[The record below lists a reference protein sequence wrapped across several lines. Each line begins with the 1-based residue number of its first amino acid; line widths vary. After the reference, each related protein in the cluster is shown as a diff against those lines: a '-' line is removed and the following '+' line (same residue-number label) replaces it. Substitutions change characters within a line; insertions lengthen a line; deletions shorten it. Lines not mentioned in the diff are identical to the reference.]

1 MYKTLLSSTLP
12 LAAGALMAAS
22 ATLQAEPA
30 VYRDGSMKVPQAAV
44 IGSNENSYYT
54 DVTLGFGSD
63 GTLRVTG
70 ATLNHLVGVDT
81 VEAQVTQTLATQE
94 VSLAVSGNLS
104 VPCKQL
110 LDPAMSFRD
119 DTFTVVLAESN
130 LGPAESCIQVLEPF
144 DTRIELDV
152 EDLDAGTYNVDVN
165 GVMTQFTL

>member
-44 IGSNENSYYT
+44 IRSNENSYYT

-63 GTLRVTG
+63 GTLQVTG
-70 ATLNHLVGVDT
+70 ATLNYLVGVDT

-104 VPCKQL
+104 VPCWTPRCRSGMTL
-110 LDPAMSFRD
+110 LPWSWPNQTWDRLRAASRCWSLLIP
-119 DTFTVVLAESN
+119 VLN
-130 LGPAESCIQVLEPF
+130 W
-144 DTRIELDV
+144 
-152 EDLDAGTYNVDVN
+152 
-165 GVMTQFTL
+165 M